1 MRSQSGG
8 RVIECVGVF
17 REDLLVR
24 LLDDLYEGEEL
35 ICNQS

>member
-8 RVIECVGVF
+8 GVIECVGVF

-24 LLDDLYEGEEL
+24 LLGDLYEGEEL